1 MDYVREAT
9 KKNIWYY
16 RDRMSVPRGPC
27 SLPVLRECW
36 VRQPKRRSRG
46 CCAGL
51 TGCHVAYTARAVVK
65 RHTARWRSVAYES
78 AGLSLQKSACLNWRP
93 PINRVIRA

>member
-1 MDYVREAT
+1 MSSLNASYDHLTRRRYTFEDRQVVDYVREAT

-36 VRQPKRRSRG
+36 VRALAGSRRPETLVTCSR
-46 CCAGL
+46 L
-51 TGCHVAYTARAVVK
+51 M
-65 RHTARWRSVAYES
+65 S
-78 AGLSLQKSACLNWRP
+78 
-93 PINRVIRA
+93 